1 MAHCECP
8 DCKDRDCPNSKDQ
21 REWREV
27 DYGSMIGKLAAA
39 RASRD
44 LQVER
49 VMELEID
56 IETWRGRHA
65 EMEKRCAALREAGRL
80 AAEESMSA
88 HAQLRK
94 LQSMMPNA
102 THERLAKGDGE

>member
-8 DCKDRDCPNSKDQ
+8 DCKDGDCPNSKDQ

-27 DYGSMIGKLAAA
+27 DSGSMEGKLAAA

-44 LQVER
+44 LHVER
-49 VMELEID
+49 IVELEMD

-65 EMEKRCAALREAGRL
+65 EMEKRCAALRAAGKL
-80 AAEESMSA
+80 AAEESVSA

-94 LQSMMPNA
+94 LQAHKGLLPNA
-102 THERLAKGDGE
+102 ESEALT